1 MRPRA
6 ARSAGRPAVA
16 PGLDR
21 AAWLLAVAPLLW
33 IPQAALLALAIAR
46 ISAGGGAG
54 AVVWPAAGILA
65 LGALRAGI
73 EHLGGRL
80 AFAAARADLSR
91 ARAAAAARLA
101 AASPLDAGRDASGHA
116 ASVLA
121 EGAEAIVLYLARFT
135 PARRRA
141 TLVPLAIL
149 LAILPLSWVAGLALM
164 LAAPV
169 IPLFMALIG
178 WRAEAAARDRLVRAG
193 DMNAFLLDRLR
204 GLDTIRALG
213 AVDRTATRLGAEAER
228 FRAGTM
234 SVLRIAFLSSAVLE
248 LFAALG
254 VAMVAV
260 WVGFHLLGFLDFGA
274 WGQRLGLGQGMFV
287 LLLAPAF
294 FEPLR
299 ELAAVWHDRASGA
312 AAQAALD
319 RLGRDAAPLAGGDTA
334 EPSVPPFAEA
344 PGIRVAGLCFRH
356 PGRDAAAL
364 DGIDLDIAPGSTIAL
379 LGDSGAGKS
388 TLLALLAGLGRPDA
402 GTIVIGGV
410 PLTAETAPAL
420 RAGMA
425 WIGQRPHVFEGSLLR
440 NVALGRPG
448 VDRPAAEAAL
458 AFARLDRVAAARGAA
473 PVGEGGLGLSG
484 GEALRLAIAR
494 AAADPAARL
503 ILADEP
509 TAHLD
514 SATADEIAEALL
526 ALARGR
532 TLVVAT
538 HDPRLAARLSGQ
550 VRLAASGMEVA
561 A

>member
-1 MRPRA
+1 MRRRA
-6 ARSAGRPAVA
+6 APLSAAPAVA

-21 AAWLLAVAPLLW
+21 AAWLLAAAPLLW
-33 IPQAALLALAIAR
+33 IPQAGLLALAVAR
-46 ISAGGGAG
+46 IAAGGGA
-54 AVVWPAAGILA
+54 ASVLAPAAGILA

-80 AFAAARADLSR
+80 AFAAARAGLSQ
-91 ARAAAAARLA
+91 ARAAATARLA
-101 AASPLDAGRDASGHA
+101 AASPLDAGRAASGHA

-121 EGAEAIVLYLARFT
+121 EGAEAIVPYLARFT

-149 LAILPLSWVAGLALM
+149 LAVLPFSWIAALALM

-213 AVDRTATRLGAEAER
+213 AVDRTATRLGVEADR

-234 SVLRIAFLSSAVLE
+234 AVLRIAFLSSAVLE

-260 WVGFHLLGFLDFGA
+260 WVGFHLLGLLDVGA

-312 AAQAALD
+312 AALQALD
-319 RLGRDAAPLAGGDTA
+319 RLGRDAAQMVGGDGSDA
-334 EPSVPPFAEA
+334 CIAPFATA
-344 PGIRVAGLCFRH
+344 PGIRVAGIRFRH
-356 PGRDAAAL
+356 PGRDGAAL
-364 DGIDLDIAPGSTIAL
+364 DGLDLEIAPGSATAL

-388 TLLALLAGLGRPDA
+388 TLLSLLAGLGRPEA
-402 GTIVIGGV
+402 GTITIGGV
-410 PLTAETAPAL
+410 PLTPGTAPAL

-425 WIGQRPHVFEGSLLR
+425 WIGQRPHVVEGSLLR
-440 NVALGRPG
+440 NVALGRPA
-448 VDRPAAEAAL
+448 VDRAAAEAAL
-458 AFARLDRVAAARGAA
+458 RFARLDHVAAARGAA

-494 AAADPAARL
+494 AAADPTARL

-514 SATADEIAEALL
+514 SATADEITEALL

-550 VRLAASGMEVA
+550 IRLAGTGMEA
-561 A
+561 AA

>member
-1 MRPRA
+1 MTAPAATRA
-6 ARSAGRPAVA
+6 APDAPAASPV
-16 PGLDR
+16 GNR
-21 AAWLLAVAPLLW
+21 ASWLLAVAPLVW
-33 IPQAALLALAIAR
+33 IPQAALLAHAMAR
-46 ISAGGGAG
+46 IVEGGGAA
-54 AVVWPAAGILA
+54 AVAGPAAGVLA

-73 EHLGGRL
+73 EHVGGGMVHR
-80 AFAAARADLSR
+80 AARARLSQ
-91 ARAAAAARLA
+91 ARAAATARLA
-101 AASPLDAGRDASGHA
+101 ALSPLDSLRPSSGQA

-121 EGAEAIVLYLARFT
+121 EGAEAIVPYLARFG

-141 TLVPLAIL
+141 TLVPVAIL
-149 LAILPLSWVAGLALM
+149 IAILPLSWIAALALL

-178 WRAEAAARDRLVRAG
+178 WQAEAAARGRLVRAG
-193 DMNAFLLDRLR
+193 DMNSFLLDRLR

-213 AVDRTATRLGAEAER
+213 AVDRTASRLRREAER

-234 SVLRIAFLSSAVLE
+234 AVLRIAFLSSAVLE

-260 WVGFHLLGFLDFGA
+260 WVGFHLLGTLGFGA
-274 WGQRLGLGQGMFV
+274 WGSRLDLVQGLFV

-299 ELAAVWHDRASGA
+299 ELAAVWHDRASGEA
-312 AAQAALD
+312 ALAALD
-319 RLGRDAAPLAGGDTA
+319 RLGRDAAPVLGGAGTA
-334 EPSVPPFAEA
+334 PVRLTAA
-344 PGIRVAGLCFRH
+344 PGIRVSGLRFRH
-356 PGRDAAAL
+356 PGREAAAL
-364 DGIDLDIAPGSTIAL
+364 DGIDLEIVAGSSVAL
-379 LGDSGAGKS
+379 LGESGGGKS

-402 GTIVIGGV
+402 GTIRIGGHA
-410 PLTAETAPAL
+410 LTADSATAL
-420 RAGMA
+420 RAGIA
-425 WIGQRPHVFEGSLLR
+425 WIGQGPHVFEGSLIR

-448 VDRPAAEAAL
+448 IDRAAADAAL
-458 AFARLDRVAAARGAA
+458 AFARLDQVAAARGAA

-484 GEALRLAIAR
+484 GEAQRLAIAR
-494 AAADPAARL
+494 AAADPDARL

-514 SATADEIAEALL
+514 AATSAEVTDRLL

-538 HDPRLAARLSGQ
+538 HDPVLAARLSRQ
-550 VRLAASGMEVA
+550 VRLDGSGRQAA
-561 A
+561 